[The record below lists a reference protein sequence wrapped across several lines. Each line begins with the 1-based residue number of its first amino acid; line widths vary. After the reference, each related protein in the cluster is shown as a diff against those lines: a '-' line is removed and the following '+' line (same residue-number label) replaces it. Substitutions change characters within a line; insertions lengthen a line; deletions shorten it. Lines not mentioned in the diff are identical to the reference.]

1 MCIQTAIQNKIAEL
15 TNDGEDIAVFL
26 AEVLRGT
33 DPTVKTHHR
42 LEAAR
47 MLSKYRAVQP
57 EGKLI
62 PFNPTDSNTHSPSEE
77 VSAEDNESPLSPRER
92 ARVRGTQQTPSPSM
106 GEGRDGGE
114 DSAHFAQD
122 QPLSQEEHRNEDE
135 QDEHPPHPVSPV
147 KPRPTLRDIVAYPLA
162 RYIRDRTGDGET
174 LIYSL
179 KYLMEGGHYNPDPFT
194 GMPRTTVK
202 PHEKLSAAKELMR
215 RAMGEHSSP
224 RRASDAYD
232 PEVELDAN
240 DPINSAIAK
249 LVREHTNN
257 GVEAA
262 EVLIRVV
269 ESDPRD
275 GEWQSSHRLSA
286 AKELFHRAYD
296 LNYDAVTWKDYEDY
310 YRASEEYNEAYE
322 IGRARRKAEISAIL
336 EEYGEASASGDEEAM
351 AAVEEKYKAYLRAEK
366 GEEIEYAEY
375 GPTDPDPTPMYP
387 VRKPWRRLSRK
398 SGRHSAAADI
408 RLPSLTIPL
417 QNKSLPP

>member
-26 AEVLRGT
+26 AEILHGT

-47 MLSKYRAVQP
+47 MLSKYRAAQP

-62 PFNPTDSNTHSPSEE
+62 PFNPTDN
-77 VSAEDNESPLSPRER
+77 N
-92 ARVRGTQQTPSPSM
+92 TPSPSSQFVIPAQA
-106 GEGRDGGE
+106 GIQRGRDGGE
-114 DSAHFAQD
+114 GSTYSNQD
-122 QPLSQEEHRNEDE
+122 QLLSQEEDWHEDE
-135 QDEHPPHPVSPV
+135 QDGHPPHPVGHV

-162 RYIRDRTGDGET
+162 RYIRDRTDDGES

-224 RRASDAYD
+224 RRASAAYD

-240 DPINSAIAK
+240 DPINSAISK

-257 GVEAA
+257 GIEAA

-336 EEYGEASASGDEEAM
+336 QEYGEASASGDEEAM
-351 AAVEEKYKAYLRAEK
+351 AAAEEKYKAYLRAEK

-408 RLPSLTIPL
+408 RPPSVTIPL
-417 QNKSLPP
+417 HNRSP